1 MAQAPSEK
9 KSGVQ
14 GAKKAALETQKKA
27 GTRPAF
33 ETAR

>member
-9 KSGVQ
+9 RAAFKAQ
-14 GAKKAALETQKKA
+14 KKAALETQKKA